1 MKSKKKIYSLFYR
14 IINLLFV
21 MMMLGILIIN
31 FFIGGKREYFTK
43 KTFLSSNIKLFIIGF
58 IILTF
63 LTILYNKF
71 IKKYIEK
78 LKKKQMNFLLAFY
91 FIIVF
96 IMQIFIIKK
105 ILFLTG
111 WDVLVLRE
119 SSELLVNG
127 AKLNNGNGYG
137 TYFMTYPNNLFLLFL
152 YVILKKV
159 ALFLSINPNFLLAIV
174 SAFSVNV
181 SCLLITKIV
190 YKITNNRN
198 LSIVCIFFCTIFLL
212 FSPWIIIPY
221 SDTFAMLIT
230 TGILFVYLNK
240 NDINNYVSVFLIVF
254 LAFIGYK
261 IKPTVIIVLIS
272 IVIIKLWKMVFS
284 KKKINLKVI
293 LKRAFPVGIAIIF
306 IFALNTFSV
315 NYLGYERNTNIE
327 MPMTHFLMMG
337 INKERSG
344 VYLDE
349 DVLYTQSYKG
359 LDEKKDANIKEIK
372 RRLKKYGIDGYV
384 QLLVN
389 KSLVNYND
397 GTFAWGVEGNFYSQI
412 CAEDGKLATLL
423 KNIYYSDG
431 SGEYYA
437 YYSTM
442 MQGVWILLLV
452 LSLFSFPYAKR
463 YKITVLQLTI
473 IGITLFLL
481 LFEARARYLL
491 LYAPYFIIVSILG
504 YSFVRSK
511 INNIIRYCN
520 NVEF

>member
-96 IMQIFIIKK
+96 IMQILIIKK

-127 AKLNNGNGYG
+127 AKLNNGYG

-190 YKITNNRN
+190 YKMTNNRN

-240 NDINNYVSVFLIVF
+240 NDINNYVSVF
-254 LAFIGYK
+254 
-261 IKPTVIIVLIS
+261 
-272 IVIIKLWKMVFS
+272 
-284 KKKINLKVI
+284 
-293 LKRAFPVGIAIIF
+293 
-306 IFALNTFSV
+306 
-315 NYLGYERNTNIE
+315 
-327 MPMTHFLMMG
+327 
-337 INKERSG
+337 
-344 VYLDE
+344 
-349 DVLYTQSYKG
+349 
-359 LDEKKDANIKEIK
+359 
-372 RRLKKYGIDGYV
+372 
-384 QLLVN
+384 
-389 KSLVNYND
+389 
-397 GTFAWGVEGNFYSQI
+397 
-412 CAEDGKLATLL
+412 
-423 KNIYYSDG
+423 
-431 SGEYYA
+431 
-437 YYSTM
+437 
-442 MQGVWILLLV
+442 
-452 LSLFSFPYAKR
+452 
-463 YKITVLQLTI
+463 
-473 IGITLFLL
+473 
-481 LFEARARYLL
+481 
-491 LYAPYFIIVSILG
+491 
-504 YSFVRSK
+504 
-511 INNIIRYCN
+511 
-520 NVEF
+520 

>member
-1 MKSKKKIYSLFYR
+1 
-14 IINLLFV
+14 

-78 LKKKQMNFLLAFY
+78 IIFSGNLETKYIEKLKKKQMNFLLAFY

-96 IMQIFIIKK
+96 IMQILIIKK

-127 AKLNNGNGYG
+127 AKLNNGYG

-190 YKITNNRN
+190 YKMTNNRN

-272 IVIIKLWKMVFS
+272 IVIIELWKMYFLR
-284 KKKINLKVI
+284 KK
-293 LKRAFPVGIAIIF
+293 
-306 IFALNTFSV
+306 
-315 NYLGYERNTNIE
+315 
-327 MPMTHFLMMG
+327 
-337 INKERSG
+337 
-344 VYLDE
+344 
-349 DVLYTQSYKG
+349 
-359 LDEKKDANIKEIK
+359 
-372 RRLKKYGIDGYV
+372 
-384 QLLVN
+384 
-389 KSLVNYND
+389 
-397 GTFAWGVEGNFYSQI
+397 
-412 CAEDGKLATLL
+412 
-423 KNIYYSDG
+423 
-431 SGEYYA
+431 
-437 YYSTM
+437 
-442 MQGVWILLLV
+442 
-452 LSLFSFPYAKR
+452 
-463 YKITVLQLTI
+463 
-473 IGITLFLL
+473 
-481 LFEARARYLL
+481 
-491 LYAPYFIIVSILG
+491 
-504 YSFVRSK
+504 
-511 INNIIRYCN
+511 
-520 NVEF
+520 